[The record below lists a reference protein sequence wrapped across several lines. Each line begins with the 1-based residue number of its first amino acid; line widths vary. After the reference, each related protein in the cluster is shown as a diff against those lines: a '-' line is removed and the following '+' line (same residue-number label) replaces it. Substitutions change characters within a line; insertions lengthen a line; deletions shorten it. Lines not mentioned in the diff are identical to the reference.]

1 MKKRQ
6 RREAEYKQMAF
17 ETAVRNPERYRG
29 ILLRLSEFEG
39 TVLNDENLLKI
50 VSHLYLVGE
59 VSSSRIHITNSTTIE
74 KIKESAIEVNS
85 TRNADGGFP
94 RGYASRFWT
103 YMRTLSELGFV
114 YAQYEKPLKLSRM
127 AKRLVKGDVDEQEA
141 FSVQAMKYNRK
152 SPYRNVSNDFNFFR
166 FALQALLSLREEG
179 KSLSYEQFVPLM
191 FSKNGDVAEL
201 LTLLSKNKFNT
212 PIQAYRFVKKEY
224 GVTNKIATVTD
235 DYPDVVR
242 RLMLIS
248 GFISIRYAGKKLI
261 QTNESKLDYIKE
273 LLSVDFVLT
282 EEEKSNP
289 NRYFEALDKADDLFF
304 GIVEKYRKSD
314 KIDGAEYTN
323 KISAIISSY
332 GITEKIICQSLDSLQ
347 SGKGPIAEFNEIPDP
362 LKLEFYISIL
372 IAIKYGDEFY
382 IRPNYKA
389 DHVGKP
395 YSHAPGG
402 RGDIDVYS
410 PDAYWLIEV
419 TLIRNRDQM
428 LNNETTSVIRHL
440 GSSEEFK
447 SRPKKYLSLV
457 APMIHQDTLE
467 FFEYSLVKHQRD
479 GGKIHIKAYP
489 LKEFVETTVRKE
501 NFHDMETHTKEILA
515 SFRSGL

>member
-1 MKKRQ
+1 MKRRQ
-6 RREAEYKQMAF
+6 KREAEYKQMAF
-17 ETAVRNPERYRG
+17 ETAVRNPERYRK
-29 ILLRLSEFEG
+29 ILLRLSRFEG
-39 TVLNDENLLKI
+39 TMLNDAKLLEI
-50 VSHLYLVGE
+50 VAHLYAVGE
-59 VSSSRIHITNSTTIE
+59 VSSPNIHITNSTTAE
-74 KIKESAIEVNS
+74 EIKVSVVKVNS

-94 RGYASRFWT
+94 KGYASRFWT

-114 YAQYEKPLKLSRM
+114 YAQYKKPFKLSRM
-127 AKRLVKGDVDEQEA
+127 AKRLIKGGVDEQEA

-166 FALQALLSLREEG
+166 FALNVLLYLREEG

-191 FSKNGDVAEL
+191 FSKNGDVAEFI
-201 LTLLSKNKFNT
+201 TLLSKNKFNT
-212 PIQAYRFVKKEY
+212 PIQVYRFVEKEY

-248 GFISIRYAGKKLI
+248 GFISIRYAGKKLVQI
-261 QTNESKLDYIKE
+261 NESKLDYIKE
-273 LLSVDFVLT
+273 LLNADFVLADEDKT
-282 EEEKSNP
+282 DPK
-289 NRYFEALDKADDLFF
+289 RYFKALDKADVLFWS
-304 GIVEKYRKSD
+304 IVEKYRKYD

-332 GITEKIICQSLDSLQ
+332 RITEKIICESLDSIG
-347 SGKGPIAEFNEIPDP
+347 STKSPIAEFSEIPDP

-372 IAIKYGDEFY
+372 IAIKYGDEFC

-395 YSHAPGG
+395 YAHAPGG

-410 PDAYWLIEV
+410 SDAYWLIEV

-428 LNNETTSVIRHL
+428 LNTETTSVIRHL
-440 GSSEEFK
+440 HSSEESK
-447 SRPKKYLSLV
+447 SRTKKYLSLV
-457 APMIHQDTLE
+457 APMIHPDTRE
-467 FFEYSLVKHQRD
+467 FFEYSLIKHQRD
-479 GGKIHIKAYP
+479 GGRVHIKAYP
-489 LKEFVETTVRKE
+489 LKEFVETTVKKD
-501 NFHDMETHTKEILA
+501 NFHDMEVHTKEILA
-515 SFRSGL
+515 SFRSRM